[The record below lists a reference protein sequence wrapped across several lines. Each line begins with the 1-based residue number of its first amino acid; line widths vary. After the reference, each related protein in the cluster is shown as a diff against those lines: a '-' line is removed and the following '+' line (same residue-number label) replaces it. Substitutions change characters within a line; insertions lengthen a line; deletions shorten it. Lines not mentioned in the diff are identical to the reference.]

1 MAEILRDQVYAEADG
16 RALHWDI
23 YKPEG
28 AGRRAAV
35 ILAHGGGWVMGSR
48 TMMADQGV
56 LLASMG
62 FVALAIEY
70 RFVTETPWPAPM
82 QDVRTAIRA
91 AHANAEAL
99 GYDADKIFIMGFSA
113 GSHLAQMAT
122 FAPPDLFRAENR
134 PYPNAPETVAAVGAF
149 YSPRPLMLGGARV
162 LREATPEAK
171 WPLLSPIT
179 HVANAPPTILL
190 HGTGDTV
197 ALVISSYAMNEAL
210 TKAGR
215 VVDLR
220 LYHQLP
226 HGFDRLPGMLETS
239 IKDTVAFFER
249 EVLDRERFQAGA
261 AAFARAM
268 AAR

>member
-1 MAEILRDQVYAEADG
+1 MTQITRDQIYAEAVG
-16 RALHWDI
+16 RPLHWDI
-23 YKPEG
+23 YWPDG
-28 AGRRAAV
+28 PGRRAAV
-35 ILAHGGGWVMGSR
+35 ILVHGGGWVQGSR
-48 TMMADQGV
+48 TGLAAHGE

-91 AHANAEAL
+91 AHANADAL

-122 FAPPDLFRAENR
+122 FAPPELFRAEHR
-134 PYPNAPETVAAVGAF
+134 PHPNAPETVAAVGAF

-162 LREATPEAK
+162 LREATPEAE

-226 HGFDRLPGMLETS
+226 HGFDRLPGMMEAS
-239 IKDTVAFFER
+239 IRDTIAFFER
-249 EVLDRERFQAGA
+249 EVLNRERVQSAL
-261 AAFARAM
+261 AAFARAAP
-268 AAR
+268 AA